1 VPQVPLNQQAR
12 VDSNVKPCTWTWNS
26 LEDEDKAMYRK
37 ILAKWSPPEA
47 PSAMPLQTFEG

>member
-1 VPQVPLNQQAR
+1 MPLNQQAR